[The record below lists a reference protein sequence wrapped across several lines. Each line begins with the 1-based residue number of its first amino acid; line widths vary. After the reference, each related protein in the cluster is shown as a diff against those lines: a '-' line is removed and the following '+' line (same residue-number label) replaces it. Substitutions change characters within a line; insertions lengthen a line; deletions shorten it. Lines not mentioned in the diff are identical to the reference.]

1 MSNADPNPVI
11 AAFTEEQAERLTGV
25 TRRQLR
31 YWAAD
36 LYAPS
41 IDAGG
46 DLSGLRLYS
55 FRDLVCLKVLNAL
68 RNDAKIPLQEIRRT
82 KDRLGHLGEDLWAK
96 TTLYVLGKKVVFDNP
111 DTGAKEEVASGQGVL
126 QIPLQVITG
135 QMEAAV
141 RTMRGR
147 RADAVGKIE
156 QKRGIAQNQPVISGT
171 RIPVRS
177 IQAFAKAG
185 YSVGEIIKQY
195 PTLSKRDVEAAIVFK
210 EVA

>member
-1 MSNADPNPVI
+1 MAHADINTVI

-41 IDAGG
+41 IDVGG
-46 DLSGLRLYS
+46 DPFGVRLYS

-68 RNDAKIPLQEIRRT
+68 RNDAKIPLQEIKRT
-82 KDRLGHLGEDLWAK
+82 KDRLRHLGEDLWAK
-96 TTLYVLGKKVVFDNP
+96 TTLYVLGKKVVFNNP
-111 DTGAKEEVASGQGVL
+111 ETDAKEEVGSGQGVL
-126 QIPLQVITG
+126 QIPLLVVTEE
-135 QMEAAV
+135 MEEAV

-147 RADAVGKIE
+147 RADTVGKIE

-195 PTLSKRDVEAAIVFK
+195 PTLSKRDIEAALVYK